1 MTTKIAIM
9 GAGGKMGLRAVD
21 KLKNNPAY
29 DLFCVEISA
38 AGIAQLA
45 EGGFAPTPQ
54 DKAVAEAD
62 VVVLALPDRI
72 IGPVTQ
78 GVVPKMQPGAM
89 LIGLDPAAA
98 YAGVIPIRGD
108 LSYFVAH
115 PCHPPLFEADTDPAT
130 HHDWFGGIAAQ
141 HLVCALV
148 HGPEADYARGEAI
161 AIDLFG
167 PVIKA
172 HHITVEQMAILEP
185 ALVETTLLTLIG
197 VVKEAYEE
205 VLKMGVP
212 EEAARAFLFGH
223 IRTELAIVFDIAGFP
238 VSDGAKLAMEK
249 GRQQLLLPNWKENVF
264 NLDAIGKSVAEITE
278 SMAT

>member
-1 MTTKIAIM
+1 MATKIAIM

-21 KLKNNPAY
+21 KLKGKSDY
-29 DLFCVEISA
+29 EMLCVEISPV
-38 AGIAQLA
+38 GIAHLA
-45 EGGFAPTPQ
+45 ERGFSPLPQ
-54 DKAVAEAD
+54 DEAVAEAE
-62 VVVLALPDRI
+62 VVVLALPDRV

-78 GVVPKMQPGAM
+78 AIVPRMRAGAM

-98 YAGVIPIRGD
+98 YAEVMPIRDD

-115 PCHPPLFEADTDPAT
+115 PCHPPIFEADADPAT
-130 HHDWFGGIAAQ
+130 RHDWFGGIAPQ

-148 HGPEADYARGEAI
+148 HGPEDDYAKGEAV

-167 PVIKA
+167 PIIKS
-172 HHITVEQMAILEP
+172 HRITIEQMAILEP

-197 VVKEAYEE
+197 VIKEAYEE
-205 VLKMGVP
+205 VLTMGVP
-212 EEAARAFLFGH
+212 QEAAWAFLAGH
-223 IRTELAIVFDIAGFP
+223 LRTELAIVFDIAGFP

-264 NLDAIGKSVAEITE
+264 NLDKIHQSVDEIT
-278 SMAT
+278 SSV